1 MNKDIELLIKE
12 NYKKKEALLSK
23 YATLDGDSIR
33 YHEMKEDIR
42 PPFWHDADRIVH
54 SLSYAR
60 YFDKTQVFSFN
71 ENDHVSRRMTHVQ
84 LVSKVARTIGRMLN
98 LNEDLIEAGAL
109 GHDIGHTPLGH
120 LGEAIINDISVR
132 ELGEFF
138 KHNVQGVRTFMYI
151 DHKGKG
157 ENLSLQVLDAILCHN
172 GEMVNGE
179 YHPKKKTKEEFLK
192 EYNDCYINK
201 DVSKKLVPMTLEGC
215 VVRISDIIGYVG
227 RDIEDAIML
236 GVLSREELPKEIT
249 DVLGNTN
256 SSIVNTIVIDIVNN
270 SYGKDYIKMSDEVY
284 KALIDLKQFNYDHIY
299 IKSNTK
305 EQIEFYTKGFN
316 VLFSKYLSD
325 IENNNENS
333 EIYRDFL
340 STKLPIYMDNT
351 NHKRMVIDFLAGM
364 TDEYFLDKCNKYM

>member
-120 LGEAIINDISVR
+120 LGEAIINDISIR

-151 DHKGKG
+151 DHKGEG

-192 EYNDCYINK
+192 EYNDCYKNK
-201 DVSKKLVPMTLEGC
+201 EVSKKLVPMTLEGC
-215 VVRISDIIGYVG
+215 VVRVSDIIGYVG

-249 DVLGNTN
+249 NVLGNTN

-284 KALIDLKQFNYDHIY
+284 KALVDLKQFNYDHIY

-364 TDEYFLDKCNKYM
+364 TDEYFLDKYNKYM

>member
-1 MNKDIELLIKE
+1 MNKDIELLINE

-54 SLSYAR
+54 SLSYSR
-60 YFDKTQVFSFN
+60 YSDKTQVFSFN

-249 DVLGNTN
+249 DILGNTN

>member
-54 SLSYAR
+54 SLSYSR
-60 YFDKTQVFSFN
+60 YSDKTQVFSFN

-316 VLFSKYLSD
+316 ALFSKYLSD
-325 IENNNENS
+325 IENNNKDS

>member
-54 SLSYAR
+54 SLSYSR
-60 YFDKTQVFSFN
+60 YSDKTQVFSFN

>member
-54 SLSYAR
+54 SLSYSR
-60 YFDKTQVFSFN
+60 YSDKTQVFSFN

-249 DVLGNTN
+249 DILGNTN